1 MKKIQRK
8 NAKSQILFITLV
20 LVSALLL
27 IINFIPIFNINAGLT
42 TEFTGHF
49 SSDYRVFVNRS
60 DPDMNYDDFVYSS
73 IIGNSCETYLHFNF
87 ALLPMETERLY
98 FSLSG
103 YDFYDTD
110 WVWPPPVE
118 DVEINIISIEE
129 SWNVSEITWN
139 NKPEH
144 GDIITT
150 TNISHLVQ
158 GDFPFIERYDL
169 QKAVDITEFYRN
181 HVFEEISLCINI
193 TINNEG
199 LNNTNVGLSSLLLW
213 NYHKV
218 ILSYTNIISTSI
230 IFSMLIGTIYFL
242 RKDLYVCPNC
252 GAKKVHAD
260 IACYSC
266 ETSFERDLIK
276 KKSDYHLIF
285 ILLLIF
291 TFFEGS
297 FLIITFLVQFLYP
310 YYIVLP
316 FILIFWFILF
326 YQLIKRK
333 IKHYKAV
340 NL

>member
-1 MKKIQRK
+1 MKKNQGK
-8 NAKSQILFITLV
+8 NVKSQILFISLV
-20 LVSALLL
+20 LVSSFLL

-42 TEFTGHF
+42 TEFTGSFH
-49 SSDYRVFVNRS
+49 SDYSIYVNQS
-60 DPDMNYDDFVYSS
+60 DPDMNYYDDFGYFRF
-73 IIGNSCETYLHFNF
+73 IGNSCETYLHYNF
-87 ALLPMETERLY
+87 ALLPLETEQLY
-98 FSLSG
+98 FSLSS
-103 YDFYDTD
+103 YDFYDND

-144 GDIITT
+144 GEIINTA
-150 TNISHLVQ
+150 NISNIYQ
-158 GDFPFIERYDL
+158 GYVIERYDL
-169 QKAVDITEFYRN
+169 QKAADITEFYIN
-181 HVFEEISLCINI
+181 NKLQEISLCINI
-193 TINNEG
+193 TNNNEE
-199 LNNTNVGLSSLLLW
+199 LNNTNIDLSPRLLW
-213 NYHKV
+213 NYKKV

-242 RKDLYVCPNC
+242 RKDIYVCTNC

-260 IACYSC
+260 IACPAC
-266 ETSFERDLIK
+266 ETLFERDLIIK
-276 KKSDYHLIF
+276 RSDYHLIF
-285 ILLLIF
+285 IVLLIF

-310 YYIVLP
+310 YYIVAP
-316 FILIFWFILF
+316 IILIIWMILF

-333 IKHYKAV
+333 VKHYKEV